1 MFRVWANILVRPRVR
16 IDAAGQG
23 AAAPLIV
30 TLALIVAVNVVAVL
44 LGLAEGWALNQWVV
58 PTEEIDQIESPS
70 ETMRKLMNS
79 GVFMFYVVRMTDMG
93 LWFMDLYGELWVML
107 WNLSVPSFQFASKLI
122 QDVFFFVRDIEWL
135 YEGRRVLFNPVYFLM
150 GMGVRHW
157 LARAMGG
164 QGRFGRY
171 AYLFMLFG
179 IPLTLLSS
187 LLEFVPLVGPVVETV
202 YPVEETARLAMYQ
215 NASAYFGQ
223 YWFYTLENVP
233 VAMARW
239 LLSFYSIGL
248 ACLATRAEHGLTW
261 WLAVVVAV
269 VGYVAHFFIS
279 NSLFYLFLG
288 LARFPQLM
296 P

>member
-1 MFRVWANILVRPRVR
+1 MFRVWATILVRPRVP

-44 LGLAEGWALNQWVV
+44 LGLAEGWAVNQWVV

-79 GVFMFYVVRMTDMG
+79 SVFMFYVVRMTDMG

-122 QDVFFFVRDIEWL
+122 TDGFFFIRDIEWL
-135 YEGRRVLFNPVYFLM
+135 YEGRRVLLNPVYFLV

-157 LARAMGG
+157 VAKALGG

-179 IPLTLLSS
+179 VPLTVLSS
-187 LLEFVPLVGPVVETV
+187 LLAFVPLVGPVVETV
-202 YPVEETARLAMYQ
+202 YLTMYRD
-215 NASAYFGQ
+215 ASTHFGQ
-223 YWFYTLENVP
+223 YWYYTLEIIP
-233 VAMARW
+233 VEMARW

-248 ACLATRAEHGLTW
+248 AYLATRAEHGLSW
-261 WLAVVVAV
+261 WLAVVAAV

-288 LARFPQLM
+288 LSRFPYLM